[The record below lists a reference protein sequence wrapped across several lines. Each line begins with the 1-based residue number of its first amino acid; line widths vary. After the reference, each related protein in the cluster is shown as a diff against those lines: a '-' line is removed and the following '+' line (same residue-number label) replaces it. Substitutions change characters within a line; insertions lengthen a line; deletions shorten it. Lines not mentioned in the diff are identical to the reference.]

1 MSQIRFLNLDDG
13 WAFGPQLWAPHD
25 GGQTW
30 AQVGTHGQR
39 VTDLETVGDRVFAV
53 FADLHGPRGAGLAGG
68 TSSLFPASFPPF
80 WAGHAT
86 QVLRR

>member
-1 MSQIRFLNLDDG
+1 MGVR
-13 WAFGPQLWAPHD
+13 PQLWAPHD

-53 FADLHGPRGAGLAGG
+53 FATCTGAGAAFASGCTSFTLFPGKFSTVLGWARYPGPPPL
-68 TSSLFPASFPPF
+68 TSSSRD
-80 WAGHAT
+80 G
-86 QVLRR
+86 